1 MKDAFGLIWIQSIG
15 KEKKKKKGKMS
26 VKAGGGGQV
35 GYSVPLS
42 VTLK

>member
-1 MKDAFGLIWIQSIG
+1 MDPVNWER
-15 KEKKKKKGKMS
+15 KEEKKGKMS